1 MGKPFRVGLTGGVGS
16 GKSTVANLLAEM
28 GATIV
33 DTDVIAHALT
43 TSGGAAIPAIAA
55 RFGDSVLTREGALDR
70 PAMRARV
77 FFDPTARQDLEAI
90 LHPLIRV
97 ESQRQC
103 EVATG
108 KYVVMV
114 VPLLAENLSE
124 YRPLLDRIA
133 VVDAD
138 PEQQIARTAARPGL
152 DEAQARAIMAAQAS
166 RQDRLAVADD
176 VVENQADLAALR
188 ARVEQ
193 LHGRYATLAAEK
205 LTTKQNNSLR

>member
-1 MGKPFRVGLTGGVGS
+1 MGTPFRVGLTGGVGS

-43 TSGGAAIPAIAA
+43 APGGAAIPAILA
-55 RFGDSVLTREGALDR
+55 RFGKDAITREGALDR
-70 PAMRARV
+70 PAMRTRV
-77 FFDPTARQDLEAI
+77 FSDPSVRQDLEAI
-90 LHPLIRV
+90 LHPLIRI
-97 ESQRQC
+97 ESLRQC
-103 EVATG
+103 DAATG

-124 YRPLLDRIA
+124 YRPLLDRVA
-133 VVDAD
+133 VVDCD
-138 PEQQIARTAARPGL
+138 PEQQIARTAVRPGL
-152 DEAQARAIMAAQAS
+152 DEVQARAIMVAQAS
-166 RQDRLAVADD
+166 RSARLSIADD
-176 VVENQADLAALR
+176 VIENQADLAALR

-193 LHGRYATLAAEK
+193 LHRRYATLAAEK